1 MKETVELRIYKKY
14 ASLLLNP
21 GEGKDLGLYV
31 SIDIPTNDPRFEK
44 AKKLTKE
51 VREKYNDF
59 FFMYSEI
66 KRKYSKKEI
75 DTAELLHMRIKGTFE
90 PAGEEC
96 GTLFDETSVC
106 EICGANRRQISPLT
120 LKKGTIPKKDIAK
133 TIAGEVIV
141 SEKFAAA
148 YTQRGLKG
156 AKLEPVVFTKG
167 ESTYYQLVAENEI
180 ELTQNTVAGINPFDL
195 STSNEGEIYKCPK
208 GHTIGLNLI
217 SEPYVFDTLNRQ
229 SNDILAS
236 KQMIGVDRGLLKPEH
251 IYFCSQ
257 DFKKMIDEEKLKG
270 IEFGLVHIE

>member
-21 GEGKDLGLYV
+21 DEGKDLGLYV

-44 AKKLTKE
+44 ARSLTEE
-51 VREKYNDF
+51 VREKHNDF

-75 DTAELLHMRIKGTFE
+75 NTAELLHMKIKGTFE

-106 EICGANRRQISPLT
+106 EICGANRKQISPLT
-120 LKKGTIPKKDIAK
+120 LKKGTIPKKDIAR
-133 TIAGEVIV
+133 TIAGEIVV
-141 SEKFAAA
+141 SEKFATA
-148 YTQRGLKG
+148 YKQRGLKG

-167 ESTYYQLVAENEI
+167 DSNYYQLVAENEI
-180 ELTQNTVAGINPFDL
+180 DLSQNTVAGINPFDL
-195 STSNEGEIYKCPK
+195 STSNKGEIYKCPE

-217 SEPYVFDTLNRQ
+217 SEPYVLGSPDIQN
-229 SNDILAS
+229 NDVLAS
-236 KQMIGVDRGLLKPEH
+236 KQMIGVNRGLLKPEPL
-251 IYFCSQ
+251 YFCSQ
-257 DFKKMIDEEKLKG
+257 DFKRMVDEEKLKG
-270 IEFGLVHIE
+270 IEFELTHIE

>member
-75 DTAELLHMRIKGTFE
+75 DTAEFLHMRIKGTFE

-236 KQMIGVDRGLLKPEH
+236 KQMIGVNRGLLKPEH

>member
-75 DTAELLHMRIKGTFE
+75 DTAEFLHMRIKGTFE

>member
-236 KQMIGVDRGLLKPEH
+236 KQMIGVNRGLLKPEH